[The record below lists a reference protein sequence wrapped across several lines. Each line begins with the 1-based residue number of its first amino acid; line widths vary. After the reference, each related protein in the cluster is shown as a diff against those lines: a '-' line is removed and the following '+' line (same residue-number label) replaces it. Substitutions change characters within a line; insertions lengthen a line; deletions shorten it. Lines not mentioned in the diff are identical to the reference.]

1 MALILTDTFNSD
13 FKVHEII
20 TALKDVEFH
29 RERAKSKSLKKLECD
44 NSKHDQL
51 IISRQIDFDIPV
63 SAQKLVSNPISIL
76 EQWDFNLEESVNILL
91 SITNIQTTVKA
102 HLEFKGENSMTVV
115 NVKSV
120 VDSKIF
126 LMSSFVEE
134 FVSKYWKKTL
144 TEDFAI
150 LNKWIKA

>member
-13 FKVHEII
+13 FKVREII

-44 NSKHDQL
+44 NAKHDQL

-76 EQWDFNLEESVNILL
+76 EQWDFNLEESVEILL

-102 HLEFKGENSMTVV
+102 HLEFKEENSMTVV

-150 LNKWIKA
+150 LNKWIEA

>member
-13 FKVHEII
+13 FKVHELI

-44 NSKHDQL
+44 NSKHNQL
-51 IISRQIDFDIPV
+51 NISRQIDFDIPV

-76 EQWDFNLEESVNILL
+76 EQWDFNLDESIDIIL

-102 HLEFKGENSMTVV
+102 HLNFEENSMTVV

>member
-13 FKVHEII
+13 FKVHELI

-44 NSKHDQL
+44 NSKHNQL
-51 IISRQIDFDIPV
+51 NISRQIDFDIPV

-76 EQWDFNLEESVNILL
+76 EEWDFNLDESVDILL

-102 HLEFKGENSMTVV
+102 HLEFEENSITVV

>member
-13 FKVHEII
+13 FKVHELI

-29 RERAKSKSLKKLECD
+29 RDRAKSKSLKKLECD
-44 NSKHDQL
+44 NSKHNQL
-51 IISRQIDFDIPV
+51 NISRQIDFDIPV

-76 EQWDFNLEESVNILL
+76 EQWDFNLDESIDILL

-102 HLEFKGENSMTVV
+102 HLDFEENSMTVV

>member
-13 FKVHEII
+13 FKVHELI

-51 IISRQIDFDIPV
+51 NISRQIDFDIPV

-76 EQWDFNLEESVNILL
+76 EQWDFNLDESIDILL
-91 SITNIQTTVKA
+91 SITNIQTIVKA
-102 HLEFKGENSMTVV
+102 HLDFEENSMTVV

>member
-13 FKVHEII
+13 FKVHELI

-44 NSKHDQL
+44 NSKHNQL
-51 IISRQIDFDIPV
+51 NISRQIDFDIPV

-76 EQWDFNLEESVNILL
+76 EQWDFNLDESIDILL

-102 HLEFKGENSMTVV
+102 HLEFEENSITVV

>member
-13 FKVHEII
+13 FKVHELI

-44 NSKHDQL
+44 SSKHNQL
-51 IISRQIDFDIPV
+51 NILRQIDFDIPV

-76 EQWDFNLEESVNILL
+76 EQWDFNLDESIDILL

-102 HLEFKGENSMTVV
+102 HLDFEENSMTVV

>member
-13 FKVHEII
+13 FKVHELI

-51 IISRQIDFDIPV
+51 NISRQIDFDIPV

-76 EQWDFNLEESVNILL
+76 EQWDFNLDESIDILL
-91 SITNIQTTVKA
+91 SIPNIQTTVKA
-102 HLEFKGENSMTVV
+102 HLDFEENSMTVV

>member
-13 FKVHEII
+13 FKVHELI

-51 IISRQIDFDIPV
+51 NISRQIDFDIPV

-76 EQWDFNLEESVNILL
+76 EQWDFNLDESIDILL
-91 SITNIQTTVKA
+91 SIPNIQTTVKA
-102 HLEFKGENSMTVV
+102 HLDFEENSMTVV

-144 TEDFAI
+144 IEDFAI

>member
-13 FKVHEII
+13 FKVHELI

-51 IISRQIDFDIPV
+51 NISRQIDFDIPV

-76 EQWDFNLEESVNILL
+76 EQWDFNLDESIDILL

-102 HLEFKGENSMTVV
+102 HLEFEENSMAVV

>member
-13 FKVHEII
+13 FKVHNLI

-76 EQWDFNLEESVNILL
+76 EQWDFNLDESIDILL

-102 HLEFKGENSMTVV
+102 HLNFEENSMTVV

>member
-13 FKVHEII
+13 FKVHELI

-51 IISRQIDFDIPV
+51 NISRQIDFDIPV

-76 EQWDFNLEESVNILL
+76 EQWDFNLDESIDILL

-102 HLEFKGENSMTVV
+102 HLDFEENSITVV

>member
-13 FKVHEII
+13 FKVHELI

-44 NSKHDQL
+44 NSKHNQL
-51 IISRQIDFDIPV
+51 NISRQIDFDIPV

-76 EQWDFNLEESVNILL
+76 EQWDFNLDESIDILL

-102 HLEFKGENSMTVV
+102 HLEFKENSMTVV

>member
-13 FKVHEII
+13 FKVHELI

-29 RERAKSKSLKKLECD
+29 RDRAKSKSLKKLECD
-44 NSKHDQL
+44 NSKHNQL
-51 IISRQIDFDIPV
+51 NISRQIDFDIPV

-76 EQWDFNLEESVNILL
+76 EQWDFNLDESIDILL

-102 HLEFKGENSMTVV
+102 HLEFEENSITVV

>member
-13 FKVHEII
+13 FKVHELI

-44 NSKHDQL
+44 NSKHNQL
-51 IISRQIDFDIPV
+51 NISRQIDFDIPV

-76 EQWDFNLEESVNILL
+76 EEWDFNLDESVDILL

-102 HLEFKGENSMTVV
+102 HLNFEENSMTVV

-150 LNKWIKA
+150 LNEWIKA

>member
-1 MALILTDTFNSD
+1 
-13 FKVHEII
+13 
-20 TALKDVEFH
+20 
-29 RERAKSKSLKKLECD
+29 
-44 NSKHDQL
+44 
-51 IISRQIDFDIPV
+51 V

-76 EQWDFNLEESVNILL
+76 EQWDFNLDESIDILL

-102 HLEFKGENSMTVV
+102 HLDFEENSMTVV

>member
-13 FKVHEII
+13 FKVHELI

-29 RERAKSKSLKKLECD
+29 RERAQSKSLKKLECD
-44 NSKHDQL
+44 NSKHNQL
-51 IISRQIDFDIPV
+51 NISRQIDFDIPV

-76 EQWDFNLEESVNILL
+76 EEWDFNLDESVDILL

-102 HLEFKGENSMTVV
+102 HLEFEENSITVV

>member
-13 FKVHEII
+13 FKVHELI

-44 NSKHDQL
+44 NSKHNQL
-51 IISRQIDFDIPV
+51 NISRQIDFDIPV

-76 EQWDFNLEESVNILL
+76 EQWDFNLDESIDILL

-102 HLEFKGENSMTVV
+102 HLDFEENSMTVV

-144 TEDFAI
+144 TEDFVI

>member
-1 MALILTDTFNSD
+1 MGMVL
-13 FKVHEII
+13 
-20 TALKDVEFH
+20 
-29 RERAKSKSLKKLECD
+29 
-44 NSKHDQL
+44 
-51 IISRQIDFDIPV
+51 
-63 SAQKLVSNPISIL
+63 SIL

>member
-13 FKVHEII
+13 FKVHELI

-44 NSKHDQL
+44 NSKHNQL
-51 IISRQIDFDIPV
+51 NISRQIDFDIPV

-76 EQWDFNLEESVNILL
+76 EEWDFNLDESVDILL

-102 HLEFKGENSMTVV
+102 HLEFEENSITVV

-144 TEDFAI
+144 TEDFVI

>member
-13 FKVHEII
+13 FKVHELI

-44 NSKHDQL
+44 NSKHNQL
-51 IISRQIDFDIPV
+51 NISRQIDFDIPV

-76 EQWDFNLEESVNILL
+76 EEWDFNLDESVDILL

-102 HLEFKGENSMTVV
+102 HLDFEENSMTVV

>member
-13 FKVHEII
+13 FKVHELI

-44 NSKHDQL
+44 NSKHNQL
-51 IISRQIDFDIPV
+51 NISRQIDFDIPV

-76 EQWDFNLEESVNILL
+76 EQWDFNLDESIDILL

-102 HLEFKGENSMTVV
+102 HLDFEENSMTVV

-150 LNKWIKA
+150 LNKWIRA

>member
-13 FKVHEII
+13 FKVHELI

-51 IISRQIDFDIPV
+51 NISRQIDFDIPV
-63 SAQKLVSNPISIL
+63 SAQNLVSNPISIL
-76 EQWDFNLEESVNILL
+76 EQWDFNLDESIDILL

-102 HLEFKGENSMTVV
+102 HLDFEENSMTVV

>member
-13 FKVHEII
+13 FKVYELI

-29 RERAKSKSLKKLECD
+29 RERAKSKSLKKLEYD
-44 NSKHDQL
+44 NSKHNQL
-51 IISRQIDFDIPV
+51 NISRQIDFDIPV

-76 EQWDFNLEESVNILL
+76 EEWDFNLDESVDILL

-102 HLEFKGENSMTVV
+102 HLNFEENSMTVV

-150 LNKWIKA
+150 LNEWIKA

>member
-13 FKVHEII
+13 FKVHELI

-44 NSKHDQL
+44 NSKHNQL
-51 IISRQIDFDIPV
+51 NISRQIDFDIPV

-76 EQWDFNLEESVNILL
+76 EQWDFNLDESIDILL

-102 HLEFKGENSMTVV
+102 HLNFEENSMTVV

-150 LNKWIKA
+150 LNEWIKA

>member
-1 MALILTDTFNSD
+1 MTDTFNSD
-13 FKVHEII
+13 FKVHELI

-51 IISRQIDFDIPV
+51 NISRQIDFDIPV

-76 EQWDFNLEESVNILL
+76 EEWDFNLDESVDILL

-102 HLEFKGENSMTVV
+102 HLNFEENSMTVV

-150 LNKWIKA
+150 LNEWIKA

>member
-13 FKVHEII
+13 FKVHELI

-51 IISRQIDFDIPV
+51 NISRQIDFDIPV

-76 EQWDFNLEESVNILL
+76 EEWDFNLDESVDILL

-102 HLEFKGENSMTVV
+102 HLNFEENSMTVV

>member
-13 FKVHEII
+13 FKVHELI

-51 IISRQIDFDIPV
+51 NISRQIDFDIPV

-76 EQWDFNLEESVNILL
+76 EQWDFNLDESIDILL

-102 HLEFKGENSMTVV
+102 HLDFEENSMTVV

>member
-13 FKVHEII
+13 FKVNELI

-51 IISRQIDFDIPV
+51 NISRQIDFDIPV

-76 EQWDFNLEESVNILL
+76 EQWDFNLDESIEILL

-102 HLEFKGENSMTVV
+102 HLDFEENSMTVV

>member
-13 FKVHEII
+13 FKVHELI

-29 RERAKSKSLKKLECD
+29 RERAKSKSLNKLECD
-44 NSKHDQL
+44 NSKHNQL
-51 IISRQIDFDIPV
+51 NISRQIDFDIPV

-76 EQWDFNLEESVNILL
+76 EEWDFNLDESVDILL

-102 HLEFKGENSMTVV
+102 HLNFEENSMTVV

-150 LNKWIKA
+150 LNEWIKA

>member
-13 FKVHEII
+13 FKVHELI

-44 NSKHDQL
+44 NSKHNQL
-51 IISRQIDFDIPV
+51 NISRQIDFDIPV

-76 EQWDFNLEESVNILL
+76 EQWDFNLDESIDILL
-91 SITNIQTTVKA
+91 SIPNIQTTVKA
-102 HLEFKGENSMTVV
+102 HLDFEENSMTVV

>member
-13 FKVHEII
+13 FKVHELI

-51 IISRQIDFDIPV
+51 NISRQIDFDIPV

-76 EQWDFNLEESVNILL
+76 EEWDFNLDESVDILL

-102 HLEFKGENSMTVV
+102 HLNFEENSMTVV

-150 LNKWIKA
+150 LNEWIKA

>member
-13 FKVHEII
+13 FKVHELI

-51 IISRQIDFDIPV
+51 NISRQIDFDIPV

-76 EQWDFNLEESVNILL
+76 EQWDFNLDESIDIIL

-102 HLEFKGENSMTVV
+102 HLNFEENSMTVV

>member
-13 FKVHEII
+13 FKVHELI

-44 NSKHDQL
+44 NSKHNQL
-51 IISRQIDFDIPV
+51 NISRQIDFDIPV

-76 EQWDFNLEESVNILL
+76 EQWDFNLDESIDILL

-102 HLEFKGENSMTVV
+102 HLDFEENSITVV

>member
-13 FKVHEII
+13 FKVHELI

-44 NSKHDQL
+44 NSKHNQL
-51 IISRQIDFDIPV
+51 NISRQIDFDIPV

-76 EQWDFNLEESVNILL
+76 EQWDFNLDESIDILL

-102 HLEFKGENSMTVV
+102 HLDFEENSMTVV

>member
-13 FKVHEII
+13 FKVHELI

-51 IISRQIDFDIPV
+51 NISRQIDFDIPV

-76 EQWDFNLEESVNILL
+76 EEWDFNLDESVDILL

-102 HLEFKGENSMTVV
+102 HLNFEENSMTVV

-144 TEDFAI
+144 TEDFVI

>member
-13 FKVHEII
+13 FKVHELI

-44 NSKHDQL
+44 NSKHNQL
-51 IISRQIDFDIPV
+51 NISRQIDFDIPV

-76 EQWDFNLEESVNILL
+76 EEWDFNLDESVDILL

-102 HLEFKGENSMTVV
+102 HFEFEENSITVV

>member
-13 FKVHEII
+13 FKVHELI

-51 IISRQIDFDIPV
+51 NILRQIDFDIPV

-76 EQWDFNLEESVNILL
+76 EQWDFNLDESIDILL

-102 HLEFKGENSMTVV
+102 HLEFEENSITVV

-144 TEDFAI
+144 TEDSAI
-150 LNKWIKA
+150 LNEWIKA

>member
-13 FKVHEII
+13 FKVNELI

-44 NSKHDQL
+44 NTKHDQL

-76 EQWDFNLEESVNILL
+76 EQWDFNLDESIDILL

-102 HLEFKGENSMTVV
+102 HLDFEENSMTVV

>member
-13 FKVHEII
+13 FKVHELI

-29 RERAKSKSLKKLECD
+29 RERAKSKSLKKFECD

-51 IISRQIDFDIPV
+51 NISRQIDFDIPV

-76 EQWDFNLEESVNILL
+76 EQWDFNLDESIDILL
-91 SITNIQTTVKA
+91 SIPNIQTTVKA
-102 HLEFKGENSMTVV
+102 HLDFEENSMTVV